1 MKGDGRCMAGAW
13 LANERGGREGGK
25 EGTEGRADDEWPGNP
40 DRICPTDPTERDS
53 PVALESSHRA
63 RLLERVCF
71 HYSPSCTRAPII
83 LPPITNLKNLPGIIV
98 KN

>member
-53 PVALESSHRA
+53 PVALESTIVHGFSNGFASIIPRRA
-63 RLLERVCF
+63 RVLQ
-71 HYSPSCTRAPII
+71 
-83 LPPITNLKNLPGIIV
+83 
-98 KN
+98 